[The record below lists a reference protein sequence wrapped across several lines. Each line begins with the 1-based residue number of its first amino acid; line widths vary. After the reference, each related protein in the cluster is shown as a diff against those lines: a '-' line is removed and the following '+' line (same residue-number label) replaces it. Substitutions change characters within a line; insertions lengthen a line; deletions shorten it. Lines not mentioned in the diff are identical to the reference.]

1 MDEWIKKIALC
12 THTVAF
18 YLALQ
23 NKGMLFAGKLME
35 VEIIM
40 LSEVNQ
46 TQTGKWI
53 ILSIAVV

>member
-1 MDEWIKKIALC
+1 MNGYGKCVVC
-12 THTVAF
+12 TQWSFTWVCRKE
-18 YLALQ
+18 L
-23 NKGMLFAGKLME
+23 
-35 VEIIM
+35 EIIM